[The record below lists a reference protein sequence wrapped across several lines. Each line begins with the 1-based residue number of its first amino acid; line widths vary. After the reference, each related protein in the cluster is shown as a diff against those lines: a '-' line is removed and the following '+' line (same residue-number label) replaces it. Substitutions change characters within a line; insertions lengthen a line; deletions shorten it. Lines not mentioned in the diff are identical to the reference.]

1 MVACFK
7 NYTDIVERLL
17 KEKVN
22 IEARNNVRKYWTE
35 MVIVMMDIKCSNYYK
50 VVLVSSSL
58 WVIATS

>member
-35 MVIVMMDIKCSNYYK
+35 MVIVMMDIKCSR
-50 VVLVSSSL
+50 LL
-58 WVIATS
+58 